1 METPGPASYEIQPK
15 GDQKSKNGEKVL
27 IKSNS
32 VFLSKVNRNNFINI
46 IKKTKQNPGLEK
58 VCYDDR
64 ANTIAETV
72 KKNKFGASNHTLV

>member
-15 GDQKSKNGEKVL
+15 DDQKAKNGEKIL

-32 VFLSKVNRNNFINI
+32 VFLSKVNRNNHINI

-72 KKNKFGASNHTLV
+72 KKNKFGGNNHALV